1 MELRRALEPHP
12 ELPVLYVMAQEQ
24 INPKARRFIDESGLR
39 DRVVFLSDP
48 ESRVIRQLGLLLED
62 GEPIEAG
69 VAHPATYLLDA
80 EGRVVLADVR
90 RDFRIWLDPSLV
102 VQALEGL

>member
-1 MELRRALEPHP
+1 
-12 ELPVLYVMAQEQ
+12 MAEQQ
-24 INPKARRFIDESGLR
+24 INPKARRFIDEAGLR
-39 DRVVFLSDP
+39 DRVQFLSDRD
-48 ESRVIRQLGLLLED
+48 SAVIQQLGLLLEG

-90 RDFRIWLDPSLV
+90 RDFHIWLDPSLV
-102 VQALEGL
+102 VQALEGLAP